1 MITATEALAIYE
13 QTGADVKKFLKE
25 EIEQKIKYAASQ
37 GKRSIFVCLTSY
49 ESYTQPSLK
58 SYHKKAVEELAS
70 LGYTVSLGRDGDPY
84 VPRGLADDDGD
95 GPRHINYGL
104 HIGW

>member
-13 QTGADVKKFLKE
+13 KTGADVKKFLKK
-25 EIEQKIKYAASQ
+25 EIEPKIKYAASQ
-37 GKRSIFVCLTSY
+37 GKRSVFVFLTSY
-49 ESYTQPSLK
+49 ESYAQPSLEN
-58 SYHKKAVEELAS
+58 YHKKAVEELAS

-84 VPRGLADDDGD
+84 VPRGLADDNGE
-95 GPRHINYGL
+95 GPSHINYGL